1 MTEPTFGLT
10 TTNAD
15 HSTNKYG
22 IEAWHRVGE
31 EYRQLKMVVGSLSE
45 KVSNVLEKQER
56 DFLAAYRAHMYNV
69 QKELQD
75 LRNKVA
81 KAETSLQK
89 NDKVHKLEG
98 ERSWYRKE
106 ALRLDSFTSAMKK
119 DLKYMKEKLESIEDD
134 RNWLERQLK
143 AAKKQNKLLR
153 AELEIRLSSNA
164 GQPQSHGDTMGM
176 GDSMTSPGMFPLVTS
191 TSQERMGQPM
201 GMQKGFARTAPA
213 ASMEEDVE
221 RGYQKEIRD
230 LKKQLAAS
238 KRENGKLRASQV
250 SQQTNKATLEEFFLR
265 SIESVKRDIGR
276 RRKKAAMQR
285 AGMSSN
291 LGDPRSDMSMS
302 GLDGDKGNSTNALEQ
317 FTSTDRARVI
327 ERLLAQD
334 EVLAFLYDHLFPAQ
348 GPSAGGMGGDSMQQ
362 LQQQASQQGMMAR
375 QAGPANPG
383 YAVGS
388 GAAAALGK
396 KGGLPL
402 NSDTLDFLNKRPES
416 SLL

>member
-1 MTEPTFGLT
+1 
-10 TTNAD
+10 
-15 HSTNKYG
+15 
-22 IEAWHRVGE
+22 
-31 EYRQLKMVVGSLSE
+31 
-45 KVSNVLEKQER
+45 
-56 DFLAAYRAHMYNV
+56 
-69 QKELQD
+69 
-75 LRNKVA
+75 
-81 KAETSLQK
+81 
-89 NDKVHKLEG
+89 
-98 ERSWYRKE
+98 
-106 ALRLDSFTSAMKK
+106 MKK

-164 GQPQSHGDTMGM
+164 GGQPQNHGSDTM

-191 TSQERMGQPM
+191 ASQERGMGQPMGGM

-230 LKKQLAAS
+230 LKKQLASS

-250 SQQTNKATLEEFFLR
+250 SQQTNKAALEEFFLR

-291 LGDPRSDMSMS
+291 LSGDSRNDMGMSVDGDMSMGKS
-302 GLDGDKGNSTNALEQ
+302 GTNALEQ

-348 GPSAGGMGGDSMQQ
+348 GPASGGMMGGGDSMQQ
-362 LQQQASQQGMMAR
+362 LQQQQASQPR
-375 QAGPANPG
+375 LQAGPANPG

-388 GAAAALGK
+388 GASAALGK

-402 NSDTLDFLNKRPES
+402 SSDTLDFLQNKRPES